1 MGNAALLTSDE
12 TRLLSLD
19 EGEVCAALAKHNPQA
34 PTGEVRTMARIIAI
48 VSDVVADLSESQRRQ
63 IARSKGRVREALIE
77 ATAPAGQ
84 AHGVPGAGGQSK
96 GADKIER
103 SQGTGLGERI
113 SLEKGQAR
121 LDRYAVAKPLESW
134 AGPVAGAGEIEQQ
147 LGIPR
152 STLNT
157 WQKRGAVIGL
167 LRGERKLAY
176 PLEQFVDA
184 RPLEGIGD
192 VLQVACDARAAWL
205 WLRQP
210 HGALDGHTPLE
221 VLRSTGGR
229 DGVMQVA
236 ERDFV

>member
-1 MGNAALLTSDE
+1 MGNAVLVTSDE
-12 TRLLSLD
+12 TRLHSLD
-19 EGEVCAALAKHNPQA
+19 EGEVRAALARHNPQV
-34 PTGEVRTMARIIAI
+34 PTGEVRTMAKIIAL
-48 VSDVVADLSESQRRQ
+48 VSDVLADLPESRRRE
-63 IARSKGRVREALIE
+63 IVRAKGRVREALIG
-77 ATAPAGQ
+77 ATATPVRAREARSDGRASKAAGK
-84 AHGVPGAGGQSK
+84 V
-96 GADKIER
+96 ER
-103 SQGTGLGERI
+103 SEGSGLGERI
-113 SLEKGQAR
+113 ELEEGRAR

-134 AGPVAGAGEIEQQ
+134 AGPVAGAGGIEQQ

-184 RPLEGIGD
+184 RPMEGIGA
-192 VLQVACDARAAWL
+192 VLEIARDPRAAWL

-210 HGALDGHTPLE
+210 HGALNGRAPLE
-221 VLRSTGGR
+221 VLRSTGER
-229 DGVMQVA
+229 ERVVQVA

>member
-1 MGNAALLTSDE
+1 MANAALLGTDH
-12 TRLLSLD
+12 TKLNSLD
-19 EGEVCAALAKHNPQA
+19 ESEVWTALARHNPQA
-34 PTGEVRTMARIIAI
+34 PTGEVRTMARIIAL
-48 VSDVVADLSESQRRQ
+48 VSDVLADFPESQRRQ
-63 IARSKGRVREALIE
+63 IARSKGRVRDALIE
-77 ATAPAGQ
+77 ATSPSGQ
-84 AHGVPGAGGQSK
+84 AHGVGAGGQSK
-96 GADKIER
+96 RAEKVER
-103 SQGTGLGERI
+103 SQGSGLGERI
-113 SLEKGQAR
+113 GRGEGQAR

-134 AGPVAGAGEIEQQ
+134 AGLVAGAGEIEQQ

-157 WQKRGAVIGL
+157 WQKRGAIIGL

-184 RPLEGIGD
+184 RPLEGVAE
-192 VLQVACDARAAWL
+192 VLQAARDPRAAWL

-210 HGALDGHTPLE
+210 HGALDGHLPLE

-229 DGVMQVA
+229 ERVVQVA